1 MVHRGRGGSGRLGHR
16 GRLPERGGSRCRW
29 WSEQD
34 QRWRVHG
41 RVERFVEPA
50 LLLVLRDVETH
61 GYDLA
66 DAVEQLDPGE
76 RVDLGNLYRLLRALE
91 AEGIVESTWRDDLP
105 GRAKRTY
112 RLTKEGRRVL
122 DAWAE
127 ALRETQQTLKDFL
140 RRYEERTTK

>member
-1 MVHRGRGGSGRLGHR
+1 MAHRGRGSWHGARSRGSA
-16 GRLPERGGSRCRW
+16 SARCRW
-29 WSEQD
+29 WHD
-34 QRWRVHG
+34 DAHRWEVLA

-50 LLLVLRDVETH
+50 LLLVLRDTEMH

-66 DAVEQLDPGE
+66 ASVEAMTDDE

-91 AEGIVESTWRDDLP
+91 EEGLVVSTWRDDLP

-112 RLTKEGRRVL
+112 RLTDDGRRVL

-127 ALRETQQTLKDFL
+127 SLRGARSTIDDFL
-140 RRYEERTTK
+140 TRYDEGVTSP